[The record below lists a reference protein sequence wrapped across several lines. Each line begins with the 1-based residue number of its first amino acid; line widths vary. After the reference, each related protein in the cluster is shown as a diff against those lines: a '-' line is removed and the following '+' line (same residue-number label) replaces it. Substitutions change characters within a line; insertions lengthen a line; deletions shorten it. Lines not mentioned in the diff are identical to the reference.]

1 MHKGHVSV
9 VIGATSGVGRA
20 LALELAARGGTV
32 AVVGRNLE
40 RLESTLAA
48 LEAAGG
54 DGHTAFSADVRSA
67 QDMERLAGECRAAFG
82 RVDFLAVSVVA
93 TTGGD
98 GLPPQVRDLSLA
110 DWQNTLDVN
119 LHGVFLANKVFL
131 PMMLEAE
138 SGIIL
143 NVGSA
148 LSPQGMKGQ
157 PHSSA
162 YSASKFAV
170 AAMSKALNEET
181 EERGVRVMAVYPG
194 AVRTPLIEGSA
205 IDAAFGG
212 AMTPESLAD
221 AIVQMLTFA
230 DEGKVMDPYLM
241 PMRVRGGRGGR

>member
-1 MHKGHVSV
+1 MRNGHVSV

-20 LALELAARGGTV
+20 LALALAAAGGTV
-32 AVVGRNLE
+32 AVVGRNPE
-40 RLESTLAA
+40 RLASTLAEV
-48 LEAAGG
+48 EAAGG
-54 DGHTAFSADVRSA
+54 SGHAALPADVKSPA
-67 QDMERLAGECRAAFG
+67 DMERLAAECRARFG
-82 RVDFLAVSVVA
+82 HVDFLAVSVVA
-93 TTGGD
+93 TTGGE
-98 GLPPQVRDLSLA
+98 GLPPQVRDLTLA

-138 SGIIL
+138 SGLIL

-148 LSPQGMKGQ
+148 LSPDGMKGQ
-157 PHSSA
+157 PHSAA

-181 EERGVRVMAVYPG
+181 EEQGVRVMAIYPG
-194 AVRTPLIEGSA
+194 AVKTPLIEGSA

-212 AMTPESLAD
+212 SMSPESLAA

-230 DEGKVMDPYLM
+230 DEGKVLDPYLM